1 MSAPVNTNVIV
12 IDASVSLAQV
22 LPLTYSPQVETRMA
36 CWEKEHTR
44 IIVPALWEYE
54 VVSGLR
60 RAWVNKILTAEMA
73 HQALQFLLGL
83 CLETIPGSP
92 ERHRQA
98 LEWAQR
104 VGQSRAC
111 DAQYLVIAHELAATL
126 WTGDQRLV
134 HAAHQIDLAWVRWVG
149 ED

>member
-1 MSAPVNTNVIV
+1 MSTSVKPNVIV

-22 LPLTYSPQVETRMA
+22 LPLAYSPQVEAWMA
-36 CWEKEHTR
+36 RWEKERTR

-54 VVSGLR
+54 VVNGLR
-60 RAWVNKILTAEMA
+60 RAWVSKILTAERA
-73 HQALQFLLGL
+73 FQALQFLLGL

-92 ERHRQA
+92 ERHTQA
-98 LEWAQR
+98 LEWAER
-104 VGQSRAC
+104 LGQSRAY
-111 DAQYLVIAHELAATL
+111 DAQYLAIAYELEATL

-134 HAAHQIDLAWVRWVG
+134 HGAHQIGLTWVRWVG